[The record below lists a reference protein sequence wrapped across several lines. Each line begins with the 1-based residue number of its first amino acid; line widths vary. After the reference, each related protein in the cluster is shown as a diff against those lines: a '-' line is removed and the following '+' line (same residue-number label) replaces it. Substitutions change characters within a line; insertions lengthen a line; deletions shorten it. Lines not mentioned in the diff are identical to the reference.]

1 MKEQSLL
8 LGSLLKRYQIITK
21 YLKNLM
27 LTKED
32 YISRFRSSNCSNK
45 LVWFFKRLVR
55 RRRRSFQEL
64 NVILNVLPN
73 QSKTIADFFD
83 LKYRVTLLMKKRC
96 ILVVSNAGKE
106 KVKFMTDTA
115 KQLVDRIVECKDQL
129 CAVDIIKEVINNLK
143 VSRNYQRMVEVEKGI
158 RELESAFKELQEE
171 FHVMALPRQ
180 YSVVQET
187 RTKANFIYRELVDN
201 YVHEVNRVKML
212 LEESKTVER
221 AKALEYL
228 KNDANYSNIAKSTM
242 RDYLGASPNYEE
254 WIRRL
259 FNGICKLSVFV

>member
-1 MKEQSLL
+1 
-8 LGSLLKRYQIITK
+8 
-21 YLKNLM
+21 
-27 LTKED
+27 
-32 YISRFRSSNCSNK
+32 
-45 LVWFFKRLVR
+45 
-55 RRRRSFQEL
+55 
-64 NVILNVLPN
+64 
-73 QSKTIADFFD
+73 
-83 LKYRVTLLMKKRC
+83 
-96 ILVVSNAGKE
+96 
-106 KVKFMTDTA
+106 MTDTA

-143 VSRNYQRMVEVEKGI
+143 VSRNYQKMVEVEKGI

-171 FHVMALPRQ
+171 FHVMVLPRQ

-254 WIRRL
+254 WIRDYSMAYA
-259 FNGICKLSVFV
+259 NYQYLSKVLESVRIFTDTCASELRGLGVVEKTDVK

>member
-1 MKEQSLL
+1 
-8 LGSLLKRYQIITK
+8 
-21 YLKNLM
+21 
-27 LTKED
+27 
-32 YISRFRSSNCSNK
+32 
-45 LVWFFKRLVR
+45 
-55 RRRRSFQEL
+55 
-64 NVILNVLPN
+64 
-73 QSKTIADFFD
+73 
-83 LKYRVTLLMKKRC
+83 
-96 ILVVSNAGKE
+96 
-106 KVKFMTDTA
+106 MTDTA

-180 YSVVQET
+180 YTVVQET

-254 WIRRL
+254 WIRDYSMAYA
-259 FNGICKLSVFV
+259 NYQYLSKVLESVRIFTDTCASELRGLGVVEKTDVK

>member
-1 MKEQSLL
+1 MRF
-8 LGSLLKRYQIITK
+8 LKDWC
-21 YLKNLM
+21 
-27 LTKED
+27 EEEG
-32 YISRFRSSNCSNK
+32 
-45 LVWFFKRLVR
+45 
-55 RRRRSFQEL
+55 RSFQEL

-83 LKYRVTLLMKKRC
+83 LKYRVTLLYDKKGVY
-96 ILVVSNAGKE
+96 LVDECRKR

-201 YVHEVNRVKML
+201 YVHK
-212 LEESKTVER
+212 
-221 AKALEYL
+221 
-228 KNDANYSNIAKSTM
+228 
-242 RDYLGASPNYEE
+242 G
-254 WIRRL
+254 W
-259 FNGICKLSVFV
+259 